1 MRMLTFAKR
10 NLREM
15 IRDPLMIGFSLGFP
29 LILILLLS
37 AIQASIPVSLFEIQ
51 NLAPGI
57 TVFALSAPFSRSI
70 FNITSCHFADI
81 THAFIGSVM

>member
-37 AIQASIPVSLFEIQ
+37 AIQASIPVSLLPMSLTI
-51 NLAPGI
+51 
-57 TVFALSAPFSRSI
+57 SH
-70 FNITSCHFADI
+70 TSFMYSERA
-81 THAFIGSVM
+81 S